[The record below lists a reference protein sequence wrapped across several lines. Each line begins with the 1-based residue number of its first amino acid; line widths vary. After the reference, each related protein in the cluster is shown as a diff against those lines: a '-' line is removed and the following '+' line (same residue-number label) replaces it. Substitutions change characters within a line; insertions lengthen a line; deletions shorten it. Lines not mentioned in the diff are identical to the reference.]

1 MIIFR
6 RKLYSDIL
14 DKYPMI
20 KKISKMLD
28 DNREYN
34 YDLEDNIPSDSVS
47 INFDLNNMVINLPL
61 ELEHIQ
67 YKIDDYVRSLNPSFR
82 TIPEQ
87 DRDIVKVKIKGSMTL
102 NQAYKLVKFII
113 KEADYLVICPK
124 F

>member
-14 DKYPMI
+14 DRFPMI

-47 INFDLNNMVINLPL
+47 INFDLSNTVINLPL
-61 ELEHIQ
+61 GVDHLQ
-67 YKIDDYVRSLNPSFR
+67 YKIDDYIRSLNPSFR
-82 TIPEQ
+82 TSSVI
-87 DRDIVKVKIKGSMTL
+87 DRDIIKVKVKGNL
-102 NQAYKLVKFII
+102 NLSQAYKLIKYLI
-113 KEADYLVICPK
+113 KEAEYVVICPK
-124 F
+124 